1 MLQCAALQH
10 EQNIISHNRKSN
22 TKAMNKKHFQH
33 QKGVKI
39 NRLKTQHD
47 GFSISELIV
56 ATSIVG
62 ILSSIALP
70 NYMSSMQRSER
81 SEVQSIIA
89 SVPSIMGAYID
100 ATGEL
105 PTQWDDLSSIA
116 AVMTNNGPATGE
128 LTNPIILQ
136 KSNYELSI
144 EGPTESIYSL
154 KATPRIAR
162 NTDEPGD
169 PDEKRFAIYSCFNVS
184 NGASD
189 LKSGYGI
196 EIKATLNC
204 G

>member
-1 MLQCAALQH
+1 MKNQKNGYSLT
-10 EQNIISHNRKSN
+10 EIMVSVGII
-22 TKAMNKKHFQH
+22 
-33 QKGVKI
+33 
-39 NRLKTQHD
+39 
-47 GFSISELIV
+47 
-56 ATSIVG
+56 G
-62 ILSSIALP
+62 ILSSAAMPTYFGEVEKSRQKETQSVIATIP
-70 NYMSSMQRSER
+70 
-81 SEVQSIIA
+81 
-89 SVPSIMGAYID
+89 PIMGAYID

-128 LTNPIILQ
+128 LSNPIILQ

-162 NTDEPGD
+162 NTDEPGEPGE

-189 LKSGYGI
+189 LKSGNGI